1 MNIVKLWENRQGLVN
16 LLVQPEIMARTFNN
30 LNFIMDFVS
39 TILYRSKDRRFHTSV
54 ETNFVPSKCAVL
66 S

>member
-39 TILYRSKDRRFHTSV
+39 TILYRSKDGRFHTSV
-54 ETNFVPSKCAVL
+54 EPNFVPSKCAVL